1 MELFFHR
8 WCREGNSRTRG
19 KIAPEA
25 RAVFP
30 GDRVFIRSFWD
41 QFVDGIDESAG
52 CRGESAFISRRFK
65 PVARKAKFKVGRG
78 HFVGGRMNP

>member
-1 MELFFHR
+1 MEVLFCR

-30 GDRVFIRSFWD
+30 GDMVFIRSFWD
-41 QFVDGIDESAG
+41 QFVDGRDESAG
-52 CRGESAFISRRFK
+52 
-65 PVARKAKFKVGRG
+65 GR
-78 HFVGGRMNP
+78 VNPHSLVEGPSL